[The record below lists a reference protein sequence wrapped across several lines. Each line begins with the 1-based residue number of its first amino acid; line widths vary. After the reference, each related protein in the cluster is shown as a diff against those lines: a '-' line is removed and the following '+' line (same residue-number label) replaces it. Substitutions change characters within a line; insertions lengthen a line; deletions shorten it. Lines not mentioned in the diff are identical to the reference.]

1 MKVLF
6 HIDEISKWTLLSA
19 NIKNILKED
28 PSISVSVVANA
39 EAVDLFITQLNL
51 EKNVTYFVCNN
62 ALTNR
67 KIDKTKLISN
77 IEITPSGVYKI
88 LLLQEEGYKYIK
100 P

>member
-28 PSISVSVVANA
+28 PNLSVSVVANA

-67 KIDKTKLISN
+67 KIDKTKLISIVQSAN
-77 IEITPSGVYKI
+77 RCKAT
-88 LLLQEEGYKYIK
+88 LL
-100 P
+100 